1 MSDLPR
7 VRVSGV
13 GEEDHVNLIS
23 ELGHGGQDEHHRG
36 QNNNSHRGECVQL
49 KNMILGKIF
58 RLHFV
63 NWILHCIV

>member
-1 MSDLPR
+1 MCDLPR

-36 QNNNSHRGECVQL
+36 QNNNSHRGECKGL
-49 KNMILGKIF
+49 Y
-58 RLHFV
+58 
-63 NWILHCIV
+63 